1 MMPKRRTDQE
11 WQRLFEQYQT
21 SSLTQRAFC
30 KENGLSL
37 STFYSKQQRLQQSRR
52 FVKAQ
57 VIEKT
62 THFQATQPPVSNMTL
77 SFNEIELSI
86 PKGTPAAYLAELIG
100 ALS

>member
-11 WQRLFEQYQT
+11 WQGLFEQYQM

-30 KENGLSL
+30 KKHGLSL
-37 STFYSKQQRLQQSRR
+37 STFYSKQQRLQQSSN

-62 THFQATQPPVSNMTL
+62 THFQAAQLPTPNMTL
-77 SFNEIELSI
+77 SFNDIELSI
-86 PKGTPAAYLAELIG
+86 PQGTPAAYIAELIG